1 MEDWSVH
8 HLYEKAS
15 SELGIKEATAIRSYA
30 KKLRTAGLPVIFSLR
45 HLSQIVGV
53 DYNFLRDTV
62 DRRRDSSNYKMF
74 SIPKRNGGKRFIHA
88 VSSDLSKV
96 HSFLNSEILQKK
108 KPHPSSFA
116 FHEDGG
122 IAKCAAKHCG
132 ARWLFQYDIKDFFYS
147 VSEIDVYKIFLDLG
161 YTTIL
166 SFELSRIC
174 TTTRLPEEF
183 KKLLR
188 ISLRKNDTLPYEKR
202 KGHIGVLPQGAS
214 TSPALS
220 NLSAYDL
227 DLQLNSLAD
236 SMGFEYTRYAD
247 DLTFSAVGIPN
258 SLSRGDIHR
267 KILHAIR
274 KAGFVE
280 NEAKRRIAGPGSRKI
295 VLGLLVD
302 GESPRLSRDMFDRI
316 DSRLYGC
323 EKFGLD
329 LASVFYKFDSPFGFY
344 NHISG
349 YISFAKDVDHA
360 RWLNFDERLK
370 RIPPP

>member
-15 SELGIKEATAIRSYA
+15 IELGIKEAICIRSYA
-30 KKLRTAGLPVIFSLR
+30 KKLRTSGLPVIFSLR

-53 DYNFLRDTV
+53 DYNFLRSTV

-74 SIPKRNGGKRFIHA
+74 AIPKRNGGKRFIHA

-96 HSFLNSEILQKK
+96 HSFLNSEILQKRT
-108 KPHPSSFA
+108 PHPSSFA

-147 VSEIDVYKIFLDLG
+147 VSEVDVYKIFTDLG
-161 YTTIL
+161 YSEIL
-166 SFELSRIC
+166 SFELARIC
-174 TTTRLPEEF
+174 TTIRVPEEF

-188 ISLRKNDTLPYEKR
+188 TSFRNDDTLPYEKK
-202 KGHIGVLPQGAS
+202 KGYIGVLPQGAS

-220 NLSAYDL
+220 NLAAYYL
-227 DLQLNSLAD
+227 DLQLNDLAD
-236 SMGFEYTRYAD
+236 SLGFEYTRYAD
-247 DLTFSAVGIPN
+247 DLTFSSTEIPN

-274 KAGFVE
+274 KAGFTE
-280 NEAKRRIAGPGSRKI
+280 NETKRRIAGPGSKKI

-302 GESPRLSRDMFDRI
+302 GVTPRLSREMFDRI

-323 EKFGLD
+323 ERFGLVS
-329 LASVFYKFDSPFGFY
+329 ASEFYKFDSPFGFY

-349 YISFAKDVDHA
+349 YISFAKDVDRA
-360 RWLNFDERLK
+360 RGLNFEERFK